1 MEVDVQVL
9 KGGGREEEE
18 DSIISQICVTH
29 VDHIITRT
37 QWEERKISLISALAK
52 NPFSLFLKNTEN
64 IFFST
69 LCLYVI

>member
-1 MEVDVQVL
+1 MGVDVQVL
-9 KGGGREEEE
+9 KARGRGLN
-18 DSIISQICVTH
+18 QICITH

-64 IFFST
+64 ILFST
-69 LCLYVI
+69 LCLYAI